1 MLFISV
7 SFLPKV
13 DNLKRVQP
21 TKFLGVPRVWEKIAE
36 KMQEAG
42 KSNKGLKK
50 IIGNWA
56 KATATENHTLLR
68 QGKLKPGESTWK
80 FKLAKKLVLR

>member
-1 MLFISV
+1 MITDYSLLFISV

-50 IIGNWA
+50 IIGNFCSYYVHSDLS
-56 KATATENHTLLR
+56 KEYLT
-68 QGKLKPGESTWK
+68 
-80 FKLAKKLVLR
+80 